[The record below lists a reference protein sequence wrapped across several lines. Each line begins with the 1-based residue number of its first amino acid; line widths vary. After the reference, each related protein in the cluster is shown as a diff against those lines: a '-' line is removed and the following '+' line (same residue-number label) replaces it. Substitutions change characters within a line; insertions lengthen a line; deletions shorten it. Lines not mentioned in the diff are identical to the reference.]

1 MMRKA
6 DQTPAPTIEAAAA
19 DWVALSRSGQMTPDD
34 ARALDAWIAADP
46 AHGAALQSMQETW
59 RTFGELEDDPAV
71 LEVREWALRSYNHA
85 ARFRI
90 AAGIAACAVLAGGWA
105 SWWVMTPAPLPEE
118 VVAAATEAPEQA
130 FRTGVGQ
137 TTTATLFDGSV
148 VTLDTNSALT
158 ASEVG
163 GIRLI
168 ELKKGRAF
176 FKVAKDPS
184 RPFKV
189 LAAGKTVTAT
199 GTAFSV
205 RADRALY
212 QVTLV
217 EGSVTVESPRGRFLP
232 GKAADLKPGQTLKAE
247 DEGGW
252 RVAKVDAA
260 ADTSW
265 RSGRLTFD
273 DKPLEEAAAE
283 MNRYSRK
290 KVVVAPSIAATP
302 ILGVFPAG
310 DVEAFAHA
318 AEATRIASIS
328 YQDENRIELAPPVK
342 NSRAADVHNVAG
354 APSS

>member
-1 MMRKA
+1 MTRKVEH
-6 DQTPAPTIEAAAA
+6 APVATIEAQAA
-19 DWVALSRSGQMTPDD
+19 DWLALSRSGQMTAED
-34 ARALDAWIAADP
+34 AGALQAWLAADP
-46 AHGAALQSMQETW
+46 EHGVALRGMQETW

-90 AAGIAACAVLAGGWA
+90 AAAVAACAVLAGGWA
-105 SWWVMTPAPLPEE
+105 GWWAMTPAPLPEE
-118 VVAAATEAPEQA
+118 VVAAATEAPEQE

-148 VTLDTNSALT
+148 VTLDTNSALS

-163 GIRLI
+163 GIRLV

-176 FKVAKDPS
+176 FKVAKDPA

-199 GTAFSV
+199 GTSFSV

-217 EGSVTVESPRGRFLP
+217 EGSVVVESPRGRILP
-232 GKAADLKPGQTLKAE
+232 GKSAALKPGWTLKAE
-247 DEGGW
+247 DERGW
-252 RVAKVDAA
+252 RVAKVDVA

-265 RSGRLTFD
+265 RSGRLTFE

-290 KVVVAPSIAATP
+290 KVIVAPSIAATP

-310 DVEAFAHA
+310 DVEAFARA
-318 AEATRIASIS
+318 AEATQIASIS
-328 YQDENRIELAPPVK
+328 FEDDTRIELAPPAK
-342 NSRAADVHNVAG
+342 NSAAADMHNIGG